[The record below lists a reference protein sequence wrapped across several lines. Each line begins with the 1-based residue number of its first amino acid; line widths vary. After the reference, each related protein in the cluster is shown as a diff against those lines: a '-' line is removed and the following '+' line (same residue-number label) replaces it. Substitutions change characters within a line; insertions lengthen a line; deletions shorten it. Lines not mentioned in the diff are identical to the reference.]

1 MDTTTLEQLGLS
13 KREAKAY
20 LALLELGTS
29 TVGSIVKKTGIPSSK
44 IYEVLDRLMEKS
56 LVSYV
61 TIKHTKHFQAAE
73 PEQIIHYYDERKAQ
87 FLEILP
93 GLKEK
98 SKQAEDRQTVEL
110 YEGKQAV
117 FNSIYNLVRQA
128 KKGDEYLSF
137 SFGEEHEDPDINRFY
152 ANLTWRR
159 VEQGLKMRV
168 LSNDPPRHIL
178 FRYGKDIV
186 RRIKVRFTKFVY
198 PQGIVIVGNKL
209 VVVNWKDKP
218 TTIVITSHTITAQF
232 RQFFYELYKQAK
244 P

>member
-1 MDTTTLEQLGLS
+1 MDTSTLEQLGLS

-29 TVGSIVKKTGIPSSK
+29 TIGSIVKKTDIPSSK
-44 IYEVLDRLMEKS
+44 IYEVLDRLIEKS

-73 PEQIIHYYDERKAQ
+73 PEKIVHYYDERKAQ
-87 FLEILP
+87 FMEILP
-93 GLKEK
+93 LLQEK
-98 SKQAEDRQTVEL
+98 RKQAEDKQNVEL

-128 KKGDEYLSF
+128 KKGEEYLSF
-137 SFGEEHEDPDINRFY
+137 SFGKEHEDPDIHRFY

-159 VEQGLKMRV
+159 VEKGLKIRV
-168 LSNDPPRHIL
+168 LCHESARHIM
-178 FRYGKDIV
+178 FRYGTDIAK
-186 RRIKVRFTKFVY
+186 RIKLRFTNFTF
-198 PQGIVIVGNKL
+198 PQGIVLVGNKL
-209 VVVNWKDKP
+209 VIVNWEDKP
-218 TTIVITSHTITAQF
+218 TTIVITSHTITEQF

-244 P
+244 L